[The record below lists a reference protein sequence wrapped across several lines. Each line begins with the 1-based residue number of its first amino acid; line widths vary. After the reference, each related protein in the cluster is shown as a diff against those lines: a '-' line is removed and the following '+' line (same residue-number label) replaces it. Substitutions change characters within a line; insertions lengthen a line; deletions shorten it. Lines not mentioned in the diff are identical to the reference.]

1 MIDRI
6 IRWSVLHPWVVLV
19 LSLAGGVAG
28 WRALTDTPLDAIP
41 DLSDTQVILLGEWMG
56 VAPDRLEQQ
65 VARPV
70 ASALVATPK
79 VKAVRAYTMYGM
91 VFFYAIFDDGT
102 DAAWARSRIQEQLG
116 QMQALLPSGPRL
128 SLGPDASG
136 VGWAYQYAL
145 VDDAGNQDLAALRT
159 LQETTLRNALAS
171 VPGVAEVA
179 AVGGFRR
186 QVQIDVNPG
195 RLTAHGL
202 SLDDVA
208 RAAQSALGDQS
219 AGLLEMSQREYFV
232 RIAGNTLELDTL
244 RKTLVRA
251 DPLRPVALGDVAT
264 VGWSPQAR
272 RGTADWDGM
281 GETVSGIVV
290 VRAGENVLGVLDRVK
305 ARLDELKS
313 ALPEGVRIVPVYDRS
328 NLIRRA
334 VETLT
339 GALIEQLAVVIVVI
353 LVFLAHLRSTLVAVV
368 MLPLAVLLAF
378 IPMRQ
383 LGVTAN
389 LMSLGGIA
397 LAIGDLVDAA
407 VVLIDDAHRKL
418 ERTPNPSREQRIDAI
433 LQACRG
439 MGPPIFF
446 SLLLLVV
453 SFLPVFALQG
463 QGRRL
468 FEPLAMTKTFAMAAA
483 AILSITLAPAL
494 VRLFVRGHIVP
505 ESQQWLSRVLLKL
518 YRPMAWAA
526 LHNPKTTLLMG
537 VFAVLSAIPVARG
550 LGSEFMPALDEGDL
564 LYMPTTANG
573 IAIDEAQRMLQ
584 TQDRAIRA
592 FPEVQSVLGK
602 AGRAETS
609 TDPAPLSMIETV
621 IQLKPRKEWRK
632 VAQQCW
638 WHKDKGVPA
647 AWVPGFA
654 LPLFE
659 RLCPSERPLTL
670 DELATQMQAGLD
682 QAGWTH
688 AWTKPIKARIDML
701 ATGIRTPVGVKV
713 YGKDL
718 PAIDAAADQL
728 VQAVGKLPGTRS
740 AFAERNLGQYY
751 VDIEPDR
758 AAMARHGLAAGD
770 LARQLA
776 MAVGGQTVATLP
788 DGRATVDVQVRLAKG
803 YRDSRADLQVLP
815 IGVPRLGAMATPPP
829 ALAGG
834 MDKMAAMNDS
844 QARVGE
850 DLRVR
855 PPPATA
861 ALTVPLRDLAKVVIR
876 EGPPMWKTENA
887 QPVGY
892 VYIDVDTDRTDV
904 GAWVAL
910 AKQKAQAAGLPAGTR
925 LEWTG
930 QYELLLAMQARM
942 QTLIPLTLG
951 LMLLLLWLNFGN
963 LAQPLI
969 VLGTVPFALVG
980 SVWLLG
986 WLDYRLSTAVW
997 VGLIALVGVAAETG
1011 VVMILYLDESWQR
1024 WKDEGRLRTVEDLRM
1039 AVLEGAV
1046 QRVRPKLMTVAMNVI
1061 GLGPV
1066 LWADGTGSEVT
1077 RRICA
1082 PLVGGLVTSTFLT
1095 LEIIPIVYFYWRRW
1109 QMRGAGPLPVVA
1121 AAAEPAPEATTQAL
1135 VAAAWDGAAR
1145 TVQ

>member
-6 IRWSVLHPWVVLV
+6 IRWSVLHPWVVLA
-19 LSLAGGVAG
+19 LSLSAGLAG
-28 WRALTDTPLDAIP
+28 WRALNDTPLDAIP

-102 DAAWARSRIQEQLG
+102 DASWARSRIQEQLG
-116 QMQALLPSGPRL
+116 QMQALLPTGPRL

-145 VDDAGNQDLAALRT
+145 VDDAGNYDLAALRT

-195 RLTAHGL
+195 RLTAYGL

-232 RIAGNTLELDTL
+232 RIAGNTLDFATL
-244 RKTLVRA
+244 RQTPVRA
-251 DPLRPVALGDVAT
+251 DPLRPVTLGDVAN
-264 VGWSPQAR
+264 VGWAPQAR

-305 ARLDELKS
+305 ARLDELKP
-313 ALPEGVRIVPVYDRS
+313 ALPEGVRVVPVYDRS

-339 GALIEQLAVVIVVI
+339 GALVEQLAVVIVVI

-378 IPMRQ
+378 VPMRQ

-418 ERTPNPSREQRIDAI
+418 ERTPNPTRQQRIDAI

-573 IAIDEAQRMLQ
+573 IAIDEAHRLLQ

-621 IQLKPRKEWRK
+621 IQLKPRTQWRK
-632 VAQQCW
+632 VTQQCW

-647 AWVPGFA
+647 GWVPAFA
-654 LPLFE
+654 TPLLE
-659 RLCPSERPLTL
+659 RLCPSERPLTI

-728 VQAVGKLPGTRS
+728 VQAVANLPGTRS

-758 AAMARHGLAAGD
+758 AALALHGLQAGD

-776 MAVGGQTVATLP
+776 MAIGGQTVATLP
-788 DGRATVDVQVRLAKG
+788 DGRATVDVQVRLAQG
-803 YRDSRADLQVLP
+803 FRDSRAQVETLP
-815 IGVPRLGAMATPPP
+815 IAVPRSRSIAALPRATPTAADP
-829 ALAGG
+829 
-834 MDKMAAMNDS
+834 MAAMGGS
-844 QARVGE
+844 MAPATVGPAGS
-850 DLRVR
+850 
-855 PPPATA
+855 PPPGAAA
-861 ALTVPLRDLAKVVIR
+861 ALTVPLHALAKVVIR
-876 EGPPMWKTENA
+876 EGPPMIKTENA

-892 VYIDVDTDRTDV
+892 VYIDIDTDRTDIGV
-904 GAWVAL
+904 WIAS
-910 AKQKAQAAGLPAGTR
+910 AKQKAQAAGMPPGTR

-1109 QMRGAGPLPVVA
+1109 QLRGGQPA
-1121 AAAEPAPEATTQAL
+1121 ATVEVSPAVGAPDPAS
-1135 VAAAWDGAAR
+1135 VSAAWDGAAR
-1145 TVQ
+1145 SAG

>member
-19 LSLAGGVAG
+19 LSLAAGVAG
-28 WRALTDTPLDAIP
+28 WRALRDTPLDAIP

-56 VAPDRLEQQ
+56 VAPDRLESQ

-116 QMQALLPSGPRL
+116 QMQALLPVGPRL

-136 VGWAYQYAL
+136 VGWAFQYAL
-145 VDDAGNQDLAALRT
+145 VDDAGAQDLAALRT

-195 RLTAHGL
+195 PLAAHGL

-208 RAAQSALGDQS
+208 RAAQAAVGDQS
-219 AGLLEMSQREYFV
+219 AGLIEMSQREYFV
-232 RIAGNTLELDTL
+232 RIAGNTLDLDVL
-244 RKTLVRA
+244 RRTPVGSNPA
-251 DPLRPVALGDVAT
+251 RPVTLGDVAT
-264 VGWSPQAR
+264 VGWAPQAR

-305 ARLDELKS
+305 ARLEELKP
-313 ALPEGVRIVPVYDRS
+313 ALPEGVRVVPVYDRS

-339 GALIEQLAVVIVVI
+339 GALVEQLAVVIVVI

-378 IPMRQ
+378 VPMRQ

-418 ERTPNPSREQRIDAI
+418 ERTPNPTRQQRIDAI

-505 ESQQWLSRVLLKL
+505 ESQQWLSRVLIKL

-573 IAIDEAQRMLQ
+573 IAIDEAQRLLQ

-621 IQLKPRKEWRK
+621 IQLKPRDQWRK

-638 WHKDKGVPA
+638 WHKDKGVA
-647 AWVPGFA
+647 ADWVPAFA
-654 LPLFE
+654 TALLE

-718 PAIDAAADQL
+718 PAIDAAAGQL
-728 VQAVGKLPGTRS
+728 VRAVGKLPGTRS

-758 AAMARHGLAAGD
+758 AALARHGLLAGD
-770 LARQLA
+770 LGRLLA
-776 MAVGGQTVATLP
+776 LAVGGQTVATLP
-788 DGRATVDVQVRLAKG
+788 DGRSTVDVQVRLAKG
-803 YRDSRADLQVLP
+803 FRDSRAELEMLP
-815 IGVPRLGAMATPPP
+815 IAVPRP
-829 ALAGG
+829 ALAGAANPASPAG
-834 MDKMAAMNDS
+834 GDGMAAMS
-844 QARVGE
+844 GGMGTGSGTGTGTGTGTGSGTGTGTGTGTGSGTGTGTG
-850 DLRVR
+850 
-855 PPPATA
+855 TA
-861 ALTVPLRDLAKVVIR
+861 APVANLTVPLRDLAKVVVR
-876 EGPPMWKTENA
+876 EGPPMIKTENA

-892 VYIDVDTDRTDV
+892 VYIDVDADRTDI
-904 GAWVAL
+904 GAWVAA
-910 AKQKAQAAGLPAGTR
+910 AKHKVQAAGLPAGTR

-930 QYELLLAMQARM
+930 QYELLLAMQERM
-942 QTLIPLTLG
+942 QTLVPLTLG

-1046 QRVRPKLMTVAMNVI
+1046 QRVRPKLMTVAMNVV

-1066 LWADGTGSEVT
+1066 LWAEGTGAEVT

-1095 LEIIPIVYFYWRRW
+1095 LEIIPVVYFYWRRW
-1109 QMRGAGPLPVVA
+1109 QMHTR
-1121 AAAEPAPEATTQAL
+1121 AP
-1135 VAAAWDGAAR
+1135 
-1145 TVQ
+1145 